1 MPQCRCNSWISTSGT
16 GTEGTD
22 YSTISDITISAGATT
37 GTASL
42 HQQMIVFMN
51 NETGIV
57 AISTVSGGSA
67 TEDGT
72 QSVTITIT
80 ENESSPTVTLTTATI
95 AENSS
100 LTLTATISQAADEDV
115 TVNLGAA
122 GTSTNGTDYGSLSSI
137 TVSAGDT
144 TGTATF
150 TQQMTVFMKEMK
162 LL

>member
-1 MPQCRCNSWISTSGT
+1 MPTTADVTVGISTSGT

-37 GTASL
+37 GTASFTPTDDS
-42 HQQMIVFMN
+42 IYEG

-80 ENESSPTVTLTTATI
+80 ENETAP
-95 AENSS
+95 
-100 LTLTATISQAADEDV
+100 V
-115 TVNLGAA
+115 VNL
-122 GTSTNGTDYGSLSSI
+122 SVSSSQLQKI
-137 TVSAGDT
+137 LVA
-144 TGTATF
+144 
-150 TQQMTVFMKEMK
+150 VLP
-162 LL
+162 LLQL